1 MLEYV
6 GRADRQVKLRGHRVE
21 PEEIETCLLAQPG
34 VAAAAVVPVRDAAG
48 EVRLAGHWVPGP
60 AGGPDAGTLL
70 AALRRS
76 LPEYMVPATLE
87 RRDALP
93 LTPNGKVD
101 RRALAE
107 LPAAPALAV
116 PAAPAPVP
124 PAARAATEEAW
135 RPALLALA
143 GEVLRAV
150 VAPADWERPLGEL
163 GFDSIRLTAFSTTLA
178 RATGVAV
185 DEAVFYELRTL
196 AGVARHLLTR
206 GAVPP
211 GAAPVAAPAPRVE
224 PEAHRAPGPPGAAE
238 PIAIIG
244 LELRLPGADGPA
256 AFWANLRAGFDAV
269 GPWPEAR
276 RRLAGGREA
285 GEGGYLAGVDA
296 FDAPAFGLSRREAA
310 AMDPRQRLFLE
321 AAWRAIEHAAVPVSR
336 LAGSRTGVYVGIV
349 GGSEYDPGELDP
361 AAGVDAGAQRALGAA
376 SSLIAARVSYLLDLR
391 GPSAVIDTACSGSL
405 VALHR
410 AVTAL
415 RLGECDL
422 ALAGGVNLIL
432 DPAVTVE
439 AAKTGMISPRG
450 RCRAFDA
457 SADGYVRGEGV
468 VALLLKPVGRARADG
483 DPILALVRGTAENH
497 GGRAAGLTAPNPAA
511 QVAVIREAQARAGV
525 EPGAIALLETHGTG
539 TQLGDPIEV
548 NALREVWS
556 GAPDPLPCAL
566 GAVKTQVGHL
576 EAVAGLAGVAKAV
589 LALRAGLI
597 PGNLHLAAPN
607 PRVRLEGT
615 PFHLPAVTTAWPG
628 ARRPGEATPV
638 RRAGVSSFGFSGIN
652 AHAVLEE
659 APPPVAVPVAVG
671 PALIALSART
681 AVSLTAT
688 AAELA
693 AHLASEMGAG
703 ITLADLATTLLAG
716 REPLAERLAFTAAD
730 AAEAR
735 AILAACGRG
744 ETPVSVRRG
753 TLGAKAPELLAA
765 WVQGGAAAAAAW
777 VAGAAVPVGPFPW
790 GGRRVSLPGRAF
802 ERRAYWT
809 ARVQPAATV
818 DLARLLTEHRVAGQ
832 PVFPAVGHLG
842 LVRAAADAAAESFRP
857 CRWERITWLRPL
869 TADPAAAAAVLG
881 DGVDGRAFV
890 VRSAV
895 GEHARGWFAW
905 GEAGG
910 LRPPGPAPAAG
921 EAGVERCGA
930 EAIYAF
936 LGAAGLSYGPLYRT
950 LDEAVLGPAAA
961 SATLTAPAGS
971 PGIWPAAAADGVLQL
986 AALLRLRRGDERGVP
1001 FAADRLV
1008 WHAPWPDRLR
1018 VHVWRN
1024 AEGAVDG
1031 VATDTAGRPV
1041 LTLEGYTVRSWPA
1054 AVPAEAGS
1062 SARLATGTAWV
1073 PEGPALDAA
1082 RAAEEVAALD
1092 GLTATT
1098 GAALL
1103 GRLRARGLWAREGE
1117 VVDGAGIA
1125 AALGAQPEYV
1135 RLCASLPYHLAAA
1148 GLVEAVPGGWRL
1160 TGGAGA
1166 APGDLAAFGVAQPRF
1181 APHAGLLGAC
1191 LDGLPE
1197 VVAGRR
1203 QGAEVLFPGG
1213 SVQAV
1218 AALYEGSVM
1227 MDHANGVAAAAVLAA
1242 LPPAGLGTPRVLEVG
1257 AGTGATTEVVAARL
1271 ARERPDAE
1279 YVFTDIAPAFRRHGQ
1294 ERLGSRY
1301 PGMRFGLLD
1310 LEQPPGPQGQP
1321 AASCDVIVAANVL
1334 HTLGELGPA
1343 LRHLR
1348 GLLRPG
1354 GRLVLVEATRAHVL
1368 NGLTYGLLARWW
1380 ACRDPE
1386 RRRPE
1391 APLSD
1396 EAQWRRILAE
1406 EGYRDVE
1413 VLGRDPA
1420 PADRFPQ
1427 AVIVARRDPAEVA
1440 AAETAPVAA
1449 SGAGALIRAVAG
1461 PNVVAAEAGEEAD
1474 EALAR
1479 WLRARTT
1486 EVVARAVQAE
1496 GDPVGEDATFES
1508 LGVDSILAVEI
1519 IERLNRDLGL
1529 TLRTPDLFNHPSVRR
1544 LVRRILA
1551 TAEPGVVQRLRAAAL
1566 PPAAL
1571 VPAPV
1576 GATPAAPVGGVSSS
1590 AAAPAGGPEPIAI
1603 IGMAGQFPDADD
1615 LEEFWANLAA
1625 GRDSVREV
1633 PAERWDWRARFS
1645 SDRRAPLRSYSR
1657 WGGFLRDPAGFD
1669 PLFFRCTPREADLMD
1684 PHQRLFL
1691 MAAWRALE
1699 DAGYAD
1705 RALDDTRC
1713 GVFAGCCAGDY
1724 ETQLVGRP
1732 DWGEAGAFLGNASAI
1747 LAGRV
1752 PFLLNLKGPALA
1764 VDTACSS
1771 SLVAIHLACE
1781 SLRAGG
1787 CTLALAG
1794 GVAVMSSDGFHIRA
1808 SKTGLLSPTG
1818 RCRSF
1823 GAGAD
1828 GIVPA
1833 EGVGVVVLKPLGAA
1847 LRDGDPVHAVI
1858 RGSGV
1863 NQNGRT
1869 NGITAPSAPAQAEL
1883 ETAVYRAAGV
1893 DPATLDYVECHGTGT
1908 GLGDPMEVAALTEAF
1923 RGFTAREGFC
1933 VLGSVKSNFGHAL
1946 AAAGVAGL
1954 LKVVLALRQ
1963 GVIPPTL
1970 HARPRNPEL
1979 VLEGG
1984 PFRIADTAQP
1994 WPARSGA
2001 PRRAA
2006 VSSFGFSGAN
2016 AHLVVEE
2023 APAALPPVTP
2033 AAPGPHLFLLS
2044 GFTPTA
2050 LARRVADLAAWLA
2063 TPAGATA
2070 ALAEVSFTLAVGRSH
2085 FGHRFAVVAADAMEL
2100 RAALRAFAGATVE
2113 VARHDLPAA
2122 RERRLREGLR
2132 AAGAVSDRRAL
2143 LAEARDAYL
2152 AGADARW
2159 DALFPVGGARRVRLP
2174 GYPFDL
2180 RRCWFAPVPATG
2192 ASMPAEGGQTFAFA
2206 ADDPVLADHRVQ
2218 GEPLLPGAAVAGL
2231 VLAAAGRRPGH
2242 VPVLRAL
2249 TWLRPVDAAAAA
2261 ALAVRWRSGAEEGD
2275 WEVISGEGAAEVRH
2289 AQGGLAWEP
2298 EAAPATVDGAWPA
2311 EVGART
2317 LDGETWHELMARGGV
2332 DYGAAFRV
2340 VRRVVAAAGRVV
2352 ARLQL
2357 DPAAAGT
2364 AAQDRVP
2371 APLLDGA
2378 FQVAALLG
2386 PEGDGGFRFP
2396 YGFGRL
2402 EVLAPWPD
2410 VVRVEASGD
2419 PATGAELVVASE
2431 EGRVVAR
2438 LSGYVTRPPRPGPAP
2453 VWLVPGWVEAGRPS
2467 LAPVA
2472 ADETV
2477 WIVREG
2483 GSPVAGAL
2491 AERHPGAVVLE
2502 LAAAAGVDPADPG
2515 AWARE
2520 VAARPAPRRVYFLAG
2535 EPDPEADELARVRTA
2550 QERGV
2555 LALFRLVKALQA
2567 QDRWVPGL
2575 VLRVVTRGLWAVDGA
2590 LGRPHAAALAGLA
2603 ASLGREYPHVDCAA
2617 VDLPAGDLDAG
2628 AAATLA
2634 AAVVAEPAQRAGE
2647 RVAWRGGRRLTFTL
2661 GREEA
2666 A

>member
-1 MLEYV
+1 M
-6 GRADRQVKLRGHRVE
+6 GWSA
-21 PEEIETCLLAQPG
+21 TAAPG
-34 VAAAAVVPVRDAAG
+34 A
-48 EVRLAGHWVPGP
+48 
-60 AGGPDAGTLL
+60 
-70 AALRRS
+70 
-76 LPEYMVPATLE
+76 
-87 RRDALP
+87 
-93 LTPNGKVD
+93 
-101 RRALAE
+101 
-107 LPAAPALAV
+107 PAASGGGAD
-116 PAAPAPVP
+116 
-124 PAARAATEEAW
+124 AW
-135 RPALLALA
+135 RPGLLALA
-143 GEVLRAV
+143 GEVVRTA
-150 VAPADWERPLGEL
+150 VAPADWDRPLGEL
-163 GFDSIRLTAFSTTLA
+163 GFDSIRLTALSAALA

-196 AGVARHLLTR
+196 AGVARHLVAH
-206 GAVPP
+206 GAVPGGTEP
-211 GAAPVAAPAPRVE
+211 AELAASGVAVE
-224 PEAHRAPGPPGAAE
+224 PRGAPPASVPGAAE

-285 GEGGYLAGVDA
+285 GEGGYLAGIDA

-336 LAGSRTGVYVGIV
+336 LAGSRTGVFVGIV
-349 GGSEYDPGELDP
+349 GGSEYDPGDPDP

-432 DPAVTVE
+432 DPGVTEE

-468 VALLLKPVGRARADG
+468 VALLLKPLGRAQADG

-511 QVAVIREAQARAGV
+511 QVAVIREAHARAGV
-525 EPGAIALLETHGTG
+525 EPGSIALLETHGTG

-548 NALREVWS
+548 NALREVWA
-556 GAPDPLPCAL
+556 GAADPLPCAL
-566 GAVKTQVGHL
+566 GAVKTQLGHL
-576 EAVAGLAGVAKAV
+576 EAAAGLAGVAKAV

-628 ARRPGEATPV
+628 VRRPGEAAPV
-638 RRAGVSSFGFSGIN
+638 RRAGVSSFGVSGIT
-652 AHAVLEE
+652 AHAELEAAP
-659 APPPVAVPVAVG
+659 APPAAPVGAG

-681 AVSLTAT
+681 AAALTAT

-693 AHLASEMGAG
+693 AYLASEMGAR

-716 REPLAERLAFTAAD
+716 REPLAERLAFAAAD
-730 AAEAR
+730 VAEAR
-735 AILAACGRG
+735 SLLAAGGRG
-744 ETPVSVRRG
+744 ETPAAVRRG
-753 TLGAKAPELLAA
+753 AVAGEGAGPDLRVA
-765 WVQGGAAAAAAW
+765 WARGGAAAAEAW
-777 VAGAAVPVGPFPW
+777 VAGAAVPTGPLPW

-802 ERRAYWT
+802 ERRSYWS
-809 ARVQPAATV
+809 ARAQPPPAV
-818 DLARLLTEHRVAGQ
+818 GPDLGRLRAEHRVAGA

-842 LVRAAADAAAESFRP
+842 LVRTAADAAADAFRP

-869 TADPAAAAAVLG
+869 TAEPAAAAVVLG
-881 DGVDGRAFV
+881 DGAEGRAFV
-890 VRSAV
+890 VRSAA

-905 GEAGG
+905 GNAAVP
-910 LRPPGPAPAAG
+910 RAPGPAPAAG
-921 EAGVERCGA
+921 DPGVEQCA
-930 EAIYAF
+930 AAAIYAR

-950 LDEAVLGPAAA
+950 LDEAVIGPAAA
-961 SATLTAPAGS
+961 SATLSAPAGA
-971 PGIWPAAAADGVLQL
+971 PGLWPAAAADGVLQL

-1001 FAADRLV
+1001 FAADRLA
-1008 WHAPWPDRLR
+1008 WHAPWPDRLQ

-1024 AEGAVDG
+1024 AEGAIDG
-1031 VATDTAGRPV
+1031 VATDAAGRPV
-1041 LTLEGYTVRSWPA
+1041 LSLEGYAVRPWPA
-1054 AVPAEAGS
+1054 AALAVPGNEAPP
-1062 SARLATGTAWV
+1062 AATGAE
-1073 PEGPALDAA
+1073 PRLDAA
-1082 RAAEEVAALD
+1082 RAAEEVAALEAM
-1092 GLTATT
+1092 TATV
-1098 GAALL
+1098 GVALRE
-1103 GRLRARGLWAREGE
+1103 RLRARGVWAREGE
-1117 VVDGAGIA
+1117 VVDGPRLA
-1125 AALGAQPEYV
+1125 AALGATPEYA

-1148 GLVEAVPGGWRL
+1148 GLAEAVPGGWRL
-1160 TGGAGA
+1160 TSGLGAGDGA
-1166 APGDLAAFGVAQPRF
+1166 GDLTTFAAAHPRF
-1181 APHAGLLGAC
+1181 APHARLLAAC
-1191 LDGLPE
+1191 LDALPE
-1197 VVAGRR
+1197 VVSGRR
-1203 QGAEVLFPGG
+1203 PGAEVLFPGG

-1227 MDHANGVAAAAVLAA
+1227 MDHANAVAAAAVLAA
-1242 LPPAGLGTPRVLEVG
+1242 LPPAGGPAPRVLEVG
-1257 AGTGATTEVVAARL
+1257 AGTGATTEAVAARL

-1279 YVFTDIAPAFRRHGQ
+1279 YFFTDIAPAFRRHGQ
-1294 ERLGSRY
+1294 ERFGPRY
-1301 PGMRFGLLD
+1301 PAMRFGLLD
-1310 LEQPPGPQGQP
+1310 LERPPGPQGYSD
-1321 AASCDVIVAANVL
+1321 ASCDVIVAANVL
-1334 HTLGELGPA
+1334 HTLAELGPA

-1406 EGYRDVE
+1406 EGYRDVA

-1427 AVIVARRDPAEVA
+1427 AVLVARRDPADVVA
-1440 AAETAPVAA
+1440 AAPVSA
-1449 SGAGALIRAVAG
+1449 AGAIAGAPTRAAPAAG
-1461 PNVVAAEAGEEAD
+1461 AAEGEEAAD
-1474 EALAR
+1474 EALTR
-1479 WLRARTT
+1479 WLRARTI

-1551 TAEPGVVQRLRAAAL
+1551 TAEPDVVQRLRAAAL
-1566 PPAAL
+1566 PPSAT
-1571 VPAPV
+1571 VSAPV
-1576 GATPAAPVGGVSSS
+1576 ASMPVAAAAAPTTEGGAGGVG
-1590 AAAPAGGPEPIAI
+1590 PAGGPEPIAI

-1615 LEEFWANLAA
+1615 LDEFWANLAA

-1633 PAERWDWRARFS
+1633 PADRWDWRARFS
-1645 SDRRAPLRSYSR
+1645 PDRREPLRSYSR
-1657 WGGFLRDPAGFD
+1657 WGGFLRDPAAFD

-1699 DAGYAD
+1699 DAGYSD
-1705 RALDDTRC
+1705 RALDDARC

-1847 LRDGDPVHAVI
+1847 LRDGDPIHAVI
-1858 RGSGV
+1858 RASGV

-1883 ETAVYRAAGV
+1883 ETAVYRGAGV
-1893 DPATLDYVECHGTGT
+1893 DPASLDYVECHGTGT

-1923 RGFTAREGFC
+1923 RGSPARVGGC
-1933 VLGSVKSNFGHAL
+1933 ALGSVKSNFGHAL

-1954 LKVVLALRQ
+1954 LKVVLALRH

-1984 PFRIADTAQP
+1984 PFRIADEAEP
-1994 WPARSGA
+1994 WPARPGA

-2016 AHLVVEE
+2016 AHLVLE
-2023 APAALPPVTP
+2023 APPGAAPPATP
-2033 AAPGPHLFLLS
+2033 ARPGPHLFLVS
-2044 GFTPTA
+2044 GFTATA

-2063 TPAGATA
+2063 TPAGAAA
-2070 ALAEVSFTLAVGRSH
+2070 ALADVSFTLAVGRSH
-2085 FGHRFAVVAADAMEL
+2085 FGYRFAVVAADAAEL
-2100 RAALRAFAGATVE
+2100 RAALQAFAGGVDE
-2113 VARHDLPAA
+2113 GVRHDLPAA
-2122 RERRLREGLR
+2122 RERRFREGLR
-2132 AAGAVSDRRAL
+2132 AAVGAAERSAL
-2143 LAEARDAYL
+2143 LAEAREAYL
-2152 AGADARW
+2152 AGADAPW
-2159 DALFPVGGARRVRLP
+2159 DFLFPAGGARRVRLP
-2174 GYPFDL
+2174 VYPFDL
-2180 RRCWFAPVPATG
+2180 RRCWFAPAPGPAAAVPSAAAGG
-2192 ASMPAEGGQTFAFA
+2192 AQAVAFT

-2231 VLAAAGRRPGH
+2231 VLAAAGARPGH

-2249 TWLRPVDAAAAA
+2249 TWLRPVDGAAAA
-2261 ALAVRWRSGAEEGD
+2261 ALTVRWRPGSAEGD
-2275 WEVISGEGAAEVRH
+2275 WELISGEASAEVRH

-2298 EAAPATVDGAWPA
+2298 AAAAATVDLAWPA
-2311 EVGART
+2311 EAGART
-2317 LDGETWHELMARGGV
+2317 FDGAAWQELMARGGV
-2332 DYGAAFRV
+2332 AYGPAFQV
-2340 VRRVVAAAGRVV
+2340 VRRVVASASRVV
-2352 ARLQL
+2352 ARLAL
-2357 DPAAAGT
+2357 EPSAAGG
-2364 AAQDRVP
+2364 AAREPVP

-2386 PEGDGGFRFP
+2386 PAGDGGFRFP
-2396 YGFGRL
+2396 YGLGRL

-2410 VVRVEASGD
+2410 VVCVEASGD
-2419 PATGAELVVASE
+2419 PATGAALVVAGE
-2431 EGRVVAR
+2431 DGRVVAR

-2453 VWLVPGWVEAGRPS
+2453 VWLVPGWVEAPRPP
-2467 LAPVA
+2467 LTPVA
-2472 ADETV
+2472 AEDSV
-2477 WIVREG
+2477 WIVRDG
-2483 GSPVAGAL
+2483 ASPVAAAL
-2491 AERHPGAVVLE
+2491 AERHPDAVVLE
-2502 LAAAAGVDPADPG
+2502 LGGGRAGVDPADAG

-2520 VAARPAPRRVYFLAG
+2520 VAARPAPRRIYFLAG
-2535 EPDPEADELARVRTA
+2535 EPDPAADELVRVRVA
-2550 QERGV
+2550 QARGV
-2555 LALFRLVKALQA
+2555 RALFRLVKALQA
-2567 QDRWVPGL
+2567 HDRWTPGL

-2590 LGRPHAAALAGLA
+2590 PGRPHVAAVAGLA
-2603 ASLGREYPHVDCAA
+2603 ASLGREYPDVDCAA
-2617 VDLPAGDLDAG
+2617 VDLPAAEPEAGG
-2628 AAATLA
+2628 AAVLA
-2634 AAVVAEPAQRAGE
+2634 AAVAAEPAQRAGE
-2647 RVAWRGGRRLTFTL
+2647 RVAWRGGRRFTFTL
-2661 GREEA
+2661 TREEA